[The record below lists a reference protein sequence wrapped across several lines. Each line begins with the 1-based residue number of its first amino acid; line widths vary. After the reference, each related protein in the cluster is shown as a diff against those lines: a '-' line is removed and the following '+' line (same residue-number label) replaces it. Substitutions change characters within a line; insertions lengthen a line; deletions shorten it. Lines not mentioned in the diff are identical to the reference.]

1 MSAGGTNASGPCRG
15 ACDPEKVFELAEGN
29 LETDQEREVR
39 EHLASCAGCQER
51 YERELYLNAYLSSLD
66 VSRLC
71 SSRSVCQGVAMALPT
86 RPAKVRIMW
95 GLLASALLVA
105 ALVSLEL
112 NGTEPVTL
120 AMSALGTCWGL
131 VAGSAH
137 VARAVFAAAGT
148 TILLA
153 LALGALTD
161 VLIALAV
168 VSVSRGRRAR
178 EA

>member
-1 MSAGGTNASGPCRG
+1 MSASGGPCQG
-15 ACDPEKVFELAEGN
+15 PCDPGKVFELADGS
-29 LETDQEREVR
+29 LETGQEPEVR
-39 EHLASCAGCQER
+39 EHIASCSGC
-51 YERELYLNAYLSSLD
+51 RELYECELDLNTFLSSLD
-66 VSRLC
+66 FSRVRA
-71 SSRSVCQGVAMALPT
+71 RSVCQGVAMALPT
-86 RPAKVRIMW
+86 RPTKVRVLW

-112 NGTEPVTL
+112 NGTEPVILT
-120 AMSALGTCWGL
+120 MSILGACWGL
-131 VAGSAH
+131 VAGSAD

-153 LALGALTD
+153 LALGALAD

-168 VSVSRGRRAR
+168 ISVNRGRRAR